1 MATNPTIIR
10 KTRVFLADD
19 HVLVRQGMR
28 SLLEMEDDIQIVG
41 EASNGQDAI
50 EAIQQGVRPHVVLMD
65 VHMPVMTGIDATR
78 RLKALMPDVIII
90 GLTASEDDETLAEM
104 MKAGASAY
112 VLKSAAASELVK
124 TIRALR
130 NDREAVEPKLRAK
143 VNRFSHRHTY
153 AGPDPALNEKRNIHQ
168 RLTRR
173 EMDVMKALL
182 QGYSNKE
189 IARELVISER
199 TVQTHL
205 SNIFSKM
212 DVNSRTEAVLVAL
225 RDGWVTQQTSM

>member
-1 MATNPTIIR
+1 M
-10 KTRVFLADD
+10 
-19 HVLVRQGMR
+19 LVRQGMR
-28 SLLEMEDDIQIVG
+28 SLLEMEEDIVIIG
-41 EASNGQDAI
+41 EASNGHDAVERI
-50 EAIQQGVRPHVVLMD
+50 LSGQRPHVVLMD
-65 VHMPVMTGIDATR
+65 VHMPVMTGIEATR
-78 RLKALMPDVIII
+78 RIKSLMPDVLVI
-90 GLTASEDDETLAEM
+90 GLTASEEDATLSEM
-104 MKAGASAY
+104 LQAGAVGY

-124 TIRALR
+124 TIRSARSNRTAIDQDLHQKANR
-130 NDREAVEPKLRAK
+130 YNQQMNFADPQPHDKAK
-143 VNRFSHRHTY
+143 
-153 AGPDPALNEKRNIHQ
+153 KNIHQ

-212 DVNSRTEAVLVAL
+212 DVNSRTEAVLVAM
-225 RDGWVTQQTSM
+225 RDGWISPQPGV

>member
-1 MATNPTIIR
+1 MTMLR

-50 EAIQQGVRPHVVLMD
+50 EAIQRGPRPHVVLMD
-65 VHMPVMTGIDATR
+65 IHMPVMTGIDATR
-78 RLKALMPDVIII
+78 RLKAIMPDVLII
-90 GLTASEDDETLAEM
+90 GLTASEDDDTLAEM
-104 MKAGASAY
+104 IKAGASSY
-112 VLKSAAASELVK
+112 VLKSAAASDLVK

-130 NDREAVEPKLRAK
+130 NDREAADVQMPPRM
-143 VNRFSHRHTY
+143 NRFNHRNTY
-153 AGPDPALNEKRNIHQ
+153 AGPEPAMSEKRNIHQ